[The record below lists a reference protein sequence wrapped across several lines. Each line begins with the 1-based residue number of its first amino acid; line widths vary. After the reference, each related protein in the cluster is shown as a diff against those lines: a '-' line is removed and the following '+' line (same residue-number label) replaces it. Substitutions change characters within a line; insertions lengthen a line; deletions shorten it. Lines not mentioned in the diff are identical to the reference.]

1 MAIGRHV
8 RGRDGLA
15 LAQNGQHALGLILG
29 VLLTRVLVS
38 GFEAGEERDGAR
50 CGEFHIA
57 AIRCDRADRDGRGRD
72 TSVGHLRGER
82 ALPDEVIE
90 GELVGAQLALHLTRG
105 AEGIARGTDGF
116 VRLLRV
122 LHLAVVAARG
132 LGHVIVAVKLRGLG
146 AGGGHRRLG
155 ERRGVRAHVGDVA
168 TLVEALGDAHRAL
181 RIPAEAPRGLL
192 LERRGHEGGLGTALA
207 RLLDDG
213 ADGVVHPFE
222 RSGERSGPGLVE
234 HHAVAAGEL
243 AAVVEVTP
251 GGQALAL
258 DKVESGGE
266 GSGIEG
272 RCQVPVRRG
281 DEGNA
286 LTLAVHDKS
295 NRDRLHPAC
304 RASVA
309 TDLLPEHLG
318 DGVAVEPIDDAT
330 RLLRI
335 DELHVEFARLL
346 EGIGDGVLGDL
357 VEDHAA
363 HGDLR
368 LEHLEQV
375 PGDGLALAV
384 LVRGEEQLG
393 SVLELLLQLR
403 NRRLLIGMHDVEGG
417 EAVVGVD
424 GVLRPGL
431 LAQTLGE
438 FRCPAGEIAHVADR
452 RLDPEIPGS
461 PTVEVA
467 LDRLGLRRRLD
478 DDEHTLH
485 SHFRSC
491 LLRRGTGGTV
501 GSLRSPGV
509 PLSNADPCRPVP
521 PPTGV
526 STGTDVPLY
535 GTPRRPEC

>member
-1 MAIGRHV
+1 MAV
-8 RGRDGLA
+8 
-15 LAQNGQHALGLILG
+15 
-29 VLLTRVLVS
+29 
-38 GFEAGEERDGAR
+38 E
-50 CGEFHIA
+50 
-57 AIRCDRADRDGRGRD
+57 
-72 TSVGHLRGER
+72 
-82 ALPDEVIE
+82 
-90 GELVGAQLALHLTRG
+90 
-105 AEGIARGTDGF
+105 
-116 VRLLRV
+116 
-122 LHLAVVAARG
+122 
-132 LGHVIVAVKLRGLG
+132 LRGLG
-146 AGGGHRRLG
+146 TSGGHRGLR
-155 ERRGVRAHVGDVA
+155 ERRGVGAHVGDVA
-168 TLVEALGDAHRAL
+168 ALVEALRDAHRAL
-181 RIPAEAPRGLL
+181 RIPAESPRGLL

-207 RLLDDG
+207 RLLDDR
-213 ADGVVHPFE
+213 ADGVVHPLE
-222 RSGERSGPGLVE
+222 RGGERLSPRLVE

-243 AAVVEVTP
+243 AAVVEVPP

-258 DKVESGGE
+258 DEVESGRE

-272 RCQVPVRRG
+272 RCQVPVGSG
-281 DEGNA
+281 DEGDA

-295 NRDRLHPAC
+295 NGDRLHAAC
-304 RASVA
+304 RASIA

-318 DGVAVEPIDDAT
+318 DGVAVEPIDDAS

-346 EGIGDGVLGDL
+346 EGIGNGMLGDL

-393 SVLELLLQLR
+393 GVLELLLQLR
-403 NRRLLIGMHDVEGG
+403 DRRLLIGMHDVEGR

-438 FRCPAGEIAHVADR
+438 LRRPAGEIAHVADR

-461 PTVEVA
+461 TTVEVA

-478 DDEHTLH
+478 DDEHALR

-535 GTPRRPEC
+535 GTPRRRGR